1 MLFGLWWENL
11 STYAGFSHFGLSKG
25 KEWDR
30 DRVQKISFRLH
41 ITCSLLIGSFVR
53 LVEFYFGVFR
63 NERSFAFFL
72 YSFRFL
78 HTFSIYWNDKFTTMI
93 SSMPKSIFFPRKLCS
108 HCNRSFSVISR
119 SKCEI
124 IYHCKLFS
132 IFLYCIAMWGVCVC
146 VSTLESLRKIRDM
159 KKIWNKFR
167 CKRSCDS
174 KRELYVCHF
183 WYSRCESL
191 LIKIFIRTDFM
202 TLQIINRKTTKRVC
216 KVHNGW
222 RVGRWRVLKWK

>member
-1 MLFGLWWENL
+1 MECR
-11 STYAGFSHFGLSKG
+11 
-25 KEWDR
+25 KEKSEAEIEYK
-30 DRVQKISFRLH
+30 KISFRVH

-93 SSMPKSIFFPRKLCS
+93 SSMPESIFFPKEIVFTLY
-108 HCNRSFSVISR
+108 NRSFSVISR

-124 IYHCKLFS
+124 IYHCKLFG
-132 IFLYCIAMWGVCVC
+132 IFLHCMTMWGVSMTMWGVR
-146 VSTLESLRKIRDM
+146 LEVWVRLKMCIRCNVNDIEN
-159 KKIWNKFR
+159 IWNKFTW
-167 CKRSCDS
+167 KRSCES
-174 KRELYVCHF
+174 KRELYVCRF